1 MRKKLLLLLAVCVA
15 VLVGAQLPGSS
26 REDGRGAAAAREVR
40 SALDEVGASVSH
52 PDKWVVE
59 RERFAYD
66 GTHGYTLLRPEASP
80 KDAHDHPGTPEV
92 RVALAY
98 GLDPEGIDERIR
110 ERIAEHPGLELKRGK
125 VPVGEEKLKGKTLGP
140 IPGSTPSTEVYVPV
154 DGQVYQVNVYGEKL
168 DEEGKKLLSSL
179 RFAPNSPSA
188 SSAPALPDGEKAKTH
203 YAEGKPGPSKEEL
216 EDRTKAA
223 AEAAEKMADK
233 ARGGGQ
239 FFAMSTPAASAAV
252 PAYAEYPIA
261 EGCWRSDSRVYYQT
275 QHGYGANARL
285 DDDYPYA
292 NVPKGFS
299 FIGKPNFW
307 GEYTHGNLGYG
318 RCASTY
324 YTNDKFAVD
333 YPLNR
338 GDYVFSPFSGG
349 TVVFAGSTYSHK
361 DYGIFVVIR
370 NSNGKYVSMS
380 AHLNALAPGIYKGK
394 AVNADTV
401 IGYAGGTTYGS
412 IPTGYPHL
420 HQAFYRYPYL
430 NASGAPYGGRGLQ
443 AVYHHYTG
451 VGRGVAPGVYQFAAR
466 SADTSA
472 TRTKNELVGN

>member
-1 MRKKLLLLLAVCVA
+1 MRKKLLLLLAVCMA
-15 VLVGAQLPGSS
+15 VVVGAQIPGAS
-26 REDGRGAAAAREVR
+26 REEGRDAAAGREVR
-40 SALDEVGASVSH
+40 SALEEVGASVSH

-66 GTHGYTLLRPEASP
+66 GTHGYTLLSPEASP

-98 GLDPEGIDERIR
+98 GLDPDGIDERIR
-110 ERIAEHPGLELKRGK
+110 ERIAEHPGLELERGN
-125 VPVGEEKLKGKTLGP
+125 VPVGEKKLEGKAVGP

-168 DEEGKKLLSSL
+168 DEKGKKLLSSL

-188 SSAPALPDGEKAKTH
+188 SSAPVLPDGEKAETH
-203 YAEGKPGPSKEEL
+203 YAKGKTGPSKKEM

-223 AEAAEKMADK
+223 EAAAEKMAAK

-239 FFAMSTPAASAAV
+239 FYTMSTRAAAGV
-252 PAYAEYPIA
+252 PVYGEYQVA
-261 EGCWRSDSRVYYQT
+261 EGCFRADSRTYFQI
-275 QHGYGANARL
+275 QHGYGANRRI
-285 DDDYPYA
+285 DDDYPYE
-292 NVPKGFS
+292 NIPKGYTY
-299 FIGKPNFW
+299 IGKPNYW
-307 GEYTHGNLGYG
+307 GEYSHGSLGYG

-324 YTNDKFAVD
+324 YVNDKFAVD

-380 AHLNALAPGIYKGK
+380 AHLNSIAPGIVRGK
-394 AVNADTV
+394 AVNAGTV
-401 IGYAGGTTYGS
+401 IGYAGGTAYGS

-420 HQAFYRYPYL
+420 HQAFYRYPAL
-430 NASGAPYGGRGLQ
+430 NASGAPYGGRGLE

-451 VGRGVAPGVYQFAAR
+451 VERGIAPGVVQFVPPP
-466 SADTSA
+466 SDTSA
-472 TRTKNELVGN
+472 TRTKGEIIGN